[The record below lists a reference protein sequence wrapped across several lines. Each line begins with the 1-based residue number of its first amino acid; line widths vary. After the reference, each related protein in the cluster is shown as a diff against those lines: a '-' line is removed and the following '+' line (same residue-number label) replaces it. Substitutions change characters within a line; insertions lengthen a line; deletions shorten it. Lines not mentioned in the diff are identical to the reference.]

1 MDADFH
7 GEEVVPQ
14 ENVRATM
21 VWAGQNDADAEP
33 VWERLF
39 RQATDCGRCHIGPS
53 VDNDVW
59 DGYLEATDIFV
70 KALKLGRLRG
80 VVGIFAHD
88 SHKATDSIYVRLAR
102 ELIQRDILIVASG
115 CVVETMRQAGL
126 TGPGAAELA
135 GDGLAEFCDNL
146 EIRPVLDMGSW
157 DNLARFQ
164 DFCSLLAKN
173 AGTKGNDLPV
183 TALVQ
188 EYSQET
194 REAVGLYDVA
204 GSVVLFIDAN
214 PAKIADLAEEYIHEK
229 RLEMAW
235 CDRYHCHIFS

>member
-1 MDADFH
+1 MDADFLF
-7 GEEVVPQ
+7 EEVSPQ
-14 ENVRATM
+14 ENIRSTM
-21 VWAGQNDADAEP
+21 VWTGQSETEP
-33 VWERLF
+33 VWNRLL
-39 RQATDCGRCHIGPS
+39 RQAADCGQCHADLG
-53 VDNDVW
+53 VDEDAW
-59 DGYLEATDIFV
+59 GEYLEAADIFV

-88 SHKATDSIYVRLAR
+88 SHTVADSIYVRLAR
-102 ELIQRDILIVASG
+102 ELIQRDILVVASG

-146 EIRPVLDMGSW
+146 EIRPVLEIGTW
-157 DNLARFQ
+157 NNLERFQ
-164 DFCSLLAKN
+164 DFCSLLAQN
-173 AGTKGNDLPV
+173 AGTKSNDLPV

-188 EYSQET
+188 EYGHET

-214 PAKIADLAEEYIHEK
+214 PGKIADLAEEYIHEK

-235 CDRYHCHIFS
+235 CDRYHCSIFS